1 MSQNVIFLGA
11 TDNYPAKFTATN
23 SKNEL
28 IARGLLNH
36 TDKVS
41 IINSPFGLSGL
52 PASGQT
58 GVRHGIEY
66 HIFPKN
72 GKLSLLKNI
81 RSIYRLL
88 KEKRSNTSP
97 NVLIMEHN
105 YFPFFLLYVLFA
117 KRLNYKT
124 VVTITEWHL
133 YFPEITPLKR
143 FDFFVF
149 DYSFGYFVKGIFPIS
164 RLIEQKVSRFK
175 KPMLKVPILA
185 DFESLKPVN
194 YDIKEESAEYF
205 MYCGTA
211 GYFSVIQFIVKSYSI
226 FVSRGHRQKL
236 RLVLSGPAHLIKEVE
251 NLVTREGLQANVII
265 EQKLPF
271 EKLMEGY
278 QYALAL
284 LIPLRPDNQDK
295 ARFSHK
301 IGEYL
306 SSGRPII
313 TGNIGEIEHY
323 FEHKKN
329 AFIAADYTEEAYAN
343 LMSLAANDKQLAST
357 VGRAGRKLGELTF
370 NYATYGQLTND
381 FLNQL

>member
-1 MSQNVIFLGA
+1 MSSNVIFLGA

-52 PASGQT
+52 PATGQT
-58 GVRHGIEY
+58 GTREGIEY

-72 GKLSLLKNI
+72 GKLSLIKNI
-81 RSIYRLL
+81 KSIYKLL
-88 KEKRSNTSP
+88 KEKRSKAQQ
-97 NVLIMEHN
+97 NVLIMEHS
-105 YFPFFLLYVLFA
+105 YYPFFLLYVFFA

-133 YFPEITPLKR
+133 YFPEITPVKR

-149 DYSFGYFVKGIFPIS
+149 DYTFGYFVKGIFPIS
-164 RLIEQKVSRFK
+164 TLLEEKVARFK
-175 KPMLKVPILA
+175 KPVLKVPILA
-185 DFESLKPVN
+185 DFEMLKPVN
-194 YDIKEESAEYF
+194 YDIKDESAEYF

-211 GYFSVIQFIVKSYSI
+211 GYFTVIQFIIKSFSI
-226 FVSRGHRQKL
+226 FTARGHKQKL
-236 RLVLSGPAHLIKEVE
+236 KLVLSGSAHMIQKVEDLI
-251 NLVTREGLQANVII
+251 TQEGLQGKVVI

-271 EKLMEGY
+271 AKLLEGY

-284 LIPLRPDNQDK
+284 LIPLRPDKQDK

-329 AFIAADYTEEAYAN
+329 ALIATEYTEAAYAD
-343 LMSLAANDKQLAST
+343 LMSLAANDKQLANN
-357 VGRAGRKLGELTF
+357 VGLEGRKLGETTF
-370 NYATYGQLTND
+370 NYTTYGQLTND
-381 FLNQL
+381 FLNKL